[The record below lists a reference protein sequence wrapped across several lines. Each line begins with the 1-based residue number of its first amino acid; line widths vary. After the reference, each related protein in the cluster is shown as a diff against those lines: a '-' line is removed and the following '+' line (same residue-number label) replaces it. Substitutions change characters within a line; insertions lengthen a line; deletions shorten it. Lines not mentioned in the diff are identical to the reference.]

1 MKTVEES
8 VFKTIPATDPA
19 LMPAIP
25 PGARLFCAR
34 IKPQDAD
41 MLAILRPNQSGELLR
56 QYIRQPD
63 GAVLLKA
70 SNRNSRSYLTSDEE
84 LEKTGGVFVIL
95 RVEYELPAAF
105 RADFP
110 DYSRAHF
117 PGPRDFLFGGLSSG
131 SGVSVFHSS
140 SSSAPSPQD
149 TAREPQDPRGAGA
162 AMAAP
167 PSDYLTFEEA
177 QNLLKLKRTRMYSL
191 LQTGELEAS
200 KVGKLWRI
208 RRAAIDR
215 YLADHVCRLKKR

>member
-34 IKPQDAD
+34 IKPQDTD

-63 GAVLLKA
+63 GSILLKA
-70 SNRNSRSYLTSDEE
+70 SNRNSRSYLTTDEE
-84 LEKTGGVFVIL
+84 LEKTGGVYVIL
-95 RVEYELPAAF
+95 RVEYEFPAAF
-105 RADFP
+105 RTDLP
-110 DYSRAHF
+110 ECSRTRF
-117 PGPRDFLFGGLSSG
+117 SLRDILPGGKNGNTA
-131 SGVSVFHSS
+131 SS
-140 SSSAPSPQD
+140 SHLPVIDRLQEEAEAAGVHSPISMAMSPS
-149 TAREPQDPRGAGA
+149 E
-162 AMAAP
+162 
-167 PSDYLTFEEA
+167 YLTFEEA
-177 QNLLKLKRTRMYSL
+177 QNILKLKRTRMYSL

-215 YLADHVCRLKKR
+215 YLAEHVCRLKKR